1 MPEKLYGPDEAE
13 PVRLHVAAKR
23 YLCGVNPAYY
33 AKLSA
38 DSRQSLALQGR
49 PMTAEETAAFDRL
62 LHRAAALGLRLID
75 DDAKVAGLAMPGLDS
90 YRAAA
95 KRVERPL

>member
-1 MPEKLYGPDEAE
+1 
-13 PVRLHVAAKR
+13 
-23 YLCGVNPAYY
+23 
-33 AKLSA
+33 
-38 DSRQSLALQGR
+38 
-49 PMTAEETAAFDRL
+49 MTAEETAAFDRL
-62 LHRAAALGLRLID
+62 LHRAAALALRLID